1 MEIKIPEDL
10 CKLSMADMEIAMQLE
25 RAGQEAMSKGN
36 ALLEQARGIQILVQ
50 ERLYKAL
57 DLEPVAGD
65 MMNFSEGKIE
75 RKVPTAPVAPVEPPA
90 NES

>member
-10 CKLSMADMEIAMQLE
+10 CKLSLADMETAMQLE

-50 ERLYKAL
+50 GRLYKAL

-65 MMNFSEGKIE
+65 VMDFSEGKIE
-75 RKVPTAPVAPVEPPA
+75 RKEAPAPVAPAEPPA